1 MQFSVSIEYA
11 IHGLIYLAR
20 TGGEKAV
27 LLADIASAV
36 KVPKE
41 YLRKI
46 FQMLT
51 RARLVAGRRGAGG
64 GYRLALPAHELTLR
78 QVVEAVEGSL
88 PLYGCLHMRRHC
100 ELALSCPV
108 QKAFDEA
115 RQKMAETLQGTTIAD
130 LTREIVQNRREHS
143 WLKVTA

>member
-11 IHGLIYLAR
+11 IHGMIYLAR
-20 TGGEKAV
+20 AAGEKAV
-27 LLADIASAV
+27 LLADIASAI

-41 YLRKI
+41 YMRKI

-64 GYRLALPAHELTLR
+64 GYRLALPADELTLR

-88 PLYGCLHMRRHC
+88 PLYGCLHMRRQC

-108 QKAFDEA
+108 QKAFDAA
-115 RQKMAETLQGTTIAD
+115 RQKMAEAMSAS
-130 LTREIVQNRREHS
+130 R
-143 WLKVTA
+143 TAFSPPARAR

>member
-20 TGGEKAV
+20 TGEEKSV
-27 LLADIASAV
+27 LLADIAAAI

-41 YLRKI
+41 YMRKI

-51 RARLVAGRRGAGG
+51 RSGLVAGRRGAGG
-64 GYRLALPAHELTLR
+64 GYRLARPAEELTLR
-78 QVVEAVEGSL
+78 DVVEAVEGSL

-100 ELALSCPV
+100 ELALTCPV
-108 QKAFDEA
+108 QKAFDAA
-115 RQKMAETLQGTTIAD
+115 REKMAEVLQDTTIRD
-130 LTREIVQNRREHS
+130 LTREIAENRREHS

>member
-20 TGGEKAV
+20 NGEEKSI
-27 LLADIASAV
+27 LLADIAAAI

-41 YLRKI
+41 YMRKI

-51 RARLVAGRRGAGG
+51 RSGLVAGRRGAGG
-64 GYRLALPAHELTLR
+64 GYRLARSAEELTLR
-78 QVVEAVEGSL
+78 DVVEAVEGSL

-100 ELALSCPV
+100 ELALTCPV
-108 QKAFDEA
+108 QKAFDAA
-115 RQKMAETLQGTTIAD
+115 REKMAEALQDTTIQD
-130 LTREIVQNRREHS
+130 LTREIAEIRREHS

>member
-20 TGGEKAV
+20 AGGEKPV
-27 LLADIASAV
+27 LLADIASSI

-41 YLRKI
+41 YMRKI
-46 FQMLT
+46 FQMMT
-51 RARLVAGRRGAGG
+51 RGGLIVGRRGAGG
-64 GYRLALPAHELTLR
+64 GYRLARPAEELTLR

-88 PLYGCLHMRRHC
+88 PVYGCLHMRRHC
-100 ELALSCPV
+100 ELGLTCPV
-108 QKAFDEA
+108 QKAFGAA
-115 RQKMAETLQGTTIAD
+115 RQKMAEELQGTTIAD
-130 LTREIVQNRREHS
+130 LTREIAENRREHS

>member
-1 MQFSVSIEYA
+1 MQYSVSIEYA

-20 TGGEKAV
+20 AGDEKAV
-27 LLADIASAV
+27 LLADIASAI

-41 YLRKI
+41 YMRKI

-51 RARLVAGRRGAGG
+51 RKRLITGRRGAGG
-64 GYRLALPAHELTLR
+64 GYRLARPAGELTLR
-78 QVVEAVEGSL
+78 DVVEAIEGSL

-108 QKAFDEA
+108 QKAFDDA
-115 RQKMAETLQGTTIAD
+115 RRKMAEALQGTTIAD
-130 LTREIVQNRREHS
+130 LTREIAENRREHS

>member
-20 TGGEKAV
+20 AGGDKAI
-27 LLADIASAV
+27 LLSDIASAI

-41 YLRKI
+41 YMRKV
-46 FQMLT
+46 FQMLN
-51 RARLVAGRRGAGG
+51 RGGLVARRRGAGG
-64 GYRLALPAHELTLR
+64 GYRLARPAELLTLR

-88 PLYGCLHMRRHC
+88 PVYGCLHMRRRC
-100 ELALSCPV
+100 ELSLSCPV
-108 QKAFDEA
+108 QKAFAEA
-115 RQKMAETLQGTTIAD
+115 RRRMAEALQDTTLAD
-130 LTREIVQNRREHS
+130 LTRVIAENRREHS

>member
-11 IHGLIYLAR
+11 IHGMIYLAR
-20 TGGEKAV
+20 GSGEKAV
-27 LLADIASAV
+27 LLADIAAAI

-41 YLRKI
+41 YMRKI

-51 RARLVAGRRGAGG
+51 RGGLVTGRRGAGG
-64 GYRLALPAHELTLR
+64 GYRLARPAGELTLR

-108 QKAFDEA
+108 QKAFDAA
-115 RQKMAETLQGTTIAD
+115 RQKMAEALQGTTIAD
-130 LTREIVQNRREHS
+130 LTREIAENRREHS

>member
-11 IHGLIYLAR
+11 IHGLIFLAR
-20 TGGEKAV
+20 NGGEKAM
-27 LLADIASAV
+27 LLGDIASGI

-41 YLRKI
+41 YMRKI

-51 RARLVAGRRGAGG
+51 RSRLVTGRRGAGG
-64 GYRLALPAHELTLR
+64 GYRLARPAEELTLR
-78 QVVEAVEGSL
+78 DVVEAVEGSL
-88 PLYGCLHMRRHC
+88 PLYGCLHLRRNC

-108 QKAFDEA
+108 RKAFDSA
-115 RQKMAETLQGTTIAD
+115 REKMAEVLQGTTIAE
-130 LTREIVQNRREHS
+130 LAREIAENRREHS

>member
-41 YLRKI
+41 YMRKI

-51 RARLVAGRRGAGG
+51 HARLVAGRRGAGG
-64 GYRLALPAHELTLR
+64 GYRLARQADELTLR

-130 LTREIVQNRREHS
+130 LTREIVENRREHS

>member
-20 TGGEKAV
+20 AGGEKPV
-27 LLADIASAV
+27 LLADIASSI

-41 YLRKI
+41 YMRKI
-46 FQMLT
+46 FQMMT
-51 RARLVAGRRGAGG
+51 RGGLIVGRRGAGG
-64 GYRLALPAHELTLR
+64 GYRLARPAEELTLR

-88 PLYGCLHMRRHC
+88 PVYGCLHMRRHC
-100 ELALSCPV
+100 ELGLTCPV
-108 QKAFDEA
+108 QKAFDAA
-115 RQKMAETLQGTTIAD
+115 RQKMAEALQDTTIAD
-130 LTREIVQNRREHS
+130 LTREIAENRREHS

>member
-1 MQFSVSIEYA
+1 MQFTVSIEYA

-20 TGGEKAV
+20 AGSEKAV
-27 LLADIASAV
+27 LLSDIASAV

-41 YLRKI
+41 YMRKI

-51 RARLVAGRRGAGG
+51 RGGLVAGRRGAGG
-64 GYRLALPAHELTLR
+64 GYRLARPPEELTLR
-78 QVVEAVEGSL
+78 QAVEAVEGSL

-100 ELALSCPV
+100 ELALTCPV
-108 QKAFDEA
+108 QKAFESA
-115 RQKMAETLQGTTIAD
+115 RQKMAEALQDTTIAD
-130 LTREIVQNRREHS
+130 LTREIVENRREHS

>member
-20 TGGEKAV
+20 AGGEKPV

>member
-64 GYRLALPAHELTLR
+64 GYRLALPADELTLR

-108 QKAFDEA
+108 QKAFNEA

-130 LTREIVQNRREHS
+130 LTREIAENRREHS

>member
-11 IHGLIYLAR
+11 IHGMIYLAR
-20 TGGEKAV
+20 ASGEKAV
-27 LLADIASAV
+27 LLADIASAI

-41 YLRKI
+41 YMRKI

-51 RARLVAGRRGAGG
+51 RGGLITGRRGAGG
-64 GYRLALPAHELTLR
+64 GYRLAHPAGELTLR

-108 QKAFDEA
+108 QKAFDDA
-115 RQKMAETLQGTTIAD
+115 RQKMAEALQGTTIAD
-130 LTREIVQNRREHS
+130 LTREIAENRREHS

>member
-1 MQFSVSIEYA
+1 MQFSISIEYA
-11 IHGLIYLAR
+11 IHGMIYLAR
-20 TGGEKAV
+20 AGGEKAV
-27 LLADIASAV
+27 LLADIAAAI

-41 YLRKI
+41 YMRKI

-51 RARLVAGRRGAGG
+51 RGGLITGRRGAGG
-64 GYRLALPAHELTLR
+64 GYRLARPAGELTLR

-100 ELALSCPV
+100 ELSLSCPV
-108 QKAFDEA
+108 QKAFDTA
-115 RQKMAETLQGTTIAD
+115 RQKMAEALEGTTVAD
-130 LTREIVQNRREHS
+130 LTREIAENRREHS

>member
-1 MQFSVSIEYA
+1 MQFSISIEYA

-20 TGGEKAV
+20 ARPDRTV
-27 LLADIASAV
+27 LLADIASAI

-41 YLRKI
+41 YMRKI

-51 RARLVAGRRGAGG
+51 RGGLVAGRRGAGG
-64 GYRLALPAHELTLR
+64 GYRLARPAGELTLR

-100 ELALSCPV
+100 EMALSCPV
-108 QKAFDEA
+108 QKAFDAA
-115 RQKMAETLQGTTIAD
+115 RQKMAEALQDTTIAD
-130 LTREIVQNRREHS
+130 LTKEIVENRREHS